1 MDGLWP
7 FLCTTNNCVWLSPTF
22 SPLPGASPYPG
33 VQIDEEFCCRLK
45 EGTRM
50 RAPEY
55 SSTEMWEFPLLYFS
69 KQQIE
74 VKSTCML
81 SISRQHF
88 LLFVQSKSLGLR
100 RARYVLFFPVSQ
112 LLTPQL
118 YVLLTEAKEIKTTSD
133 TVTFSLF
140 VVRVAR

>member
-1 MDGLWP
+1 
-7 FLCTTNNCVWLSPTF
+7 
-22 SPLPGASPYPG
+22 
-33 VQIDEEFCCRLK
+33 
-45 EGTRM
+45 
-50 RAPEY
+50 
-55 SSTEMWEFPLLYFS
+55 
-69 KQQIE
+69 
-74 VKSTCML
+74 ML